1 MHVWQVRLPAH
12 TFRKSTVANENQQNN
27 VPQQPGVPS
36 QSGMADAALGARGA
50 SRRRFARAG
59 AGATGVLLTLASHPG
74 MACSVNVGPSGYQS
88 AVTAANKG
96 LKLSHAPTNYSAGMP
111 PGRWARSGGWPCG
124 TDVKFGSVF
133 SCSNFNYSIA
143 NATLMQHCAGYS
155 TYLGNKARI
164 AQLLA
169 AAHLNVLSGRSPFLT
184 LQNLQAIWGEYQ
196 RTGQYTPMAGVTAW
210 NAADI
215 VTYLS
220 GTMD

>member
-1 MHVWQVRLPAH
+1 V
-12 TFRKSTVANENQQNN
+12 SIENPQNDDL
-27 VPQQPGVPS
+27 QQPGAAPQPGVT
-36 QSGMADAALGARGA
+36 DAGLGARGA

-88 AVTAANKG
+88 AVTAAKHG
-96 LKLSHAPTNYSAGMP
+96 MKVSHAPNNHSAGLP
-111 PGRWARSGGWPCG
+111 PRYWAAGYGWPCG
-124 TDVKFGSVF
+124 THIEFGRVF
-133 SCSNFNYSIA
+133 SCRDGKGTIA
-143 NATLMQHCAGYS
+143 TSTLQEHCAGRATFVS
-155 TYLGNKARI
+155 NKAKI

-169 AAHLNVLSGRSPFLT
+169 AAYLNVLSERSPFLKV
-184 LQNLQAIWGEYQ
+184 QNLQAIWNEYEL
-196 RTGQYTPMAGVTAW
+196 TSHYKPMAGVTPW

>member
-1 MHVWQVRLPAH
+1 M
-12 TFRKSTVANENQQNN
+12 ANENQQND
-27 VPQQPGVPS
+27 VPQQPAVPPQPVS
-36 QSGMADAALGARGA
+36 ADAALGARGA

-96 LKLSHAPTNYSAGMP
+96 MKLSNVPKNHSAGLP
-111 PGRWARSGGWPCG
+111 PRYWASGYGWPCG
-124 TDVKFGSVF
+124 TNVQFGHVF
-133 SCSNFNYSIA
+133 SCTRA
-143 NATLMQHCAGYS
+143 NGATATTTLMAHCAGRS
-155 TYLGNKARI
+155 IVTGNKARI

-196 RTGQYTPMAGVTAW
+196 LKSQYTPMAGVTPW

-215 VTYLS
+215 VAYLS